1 MKTYIIT
8 INTESAHIVHEAKA
22 RNIVAA
28 TIKAVLKFRH
38 LGAKLNNVES
48 AKQA

>member
-8 INTESAHIVHEAKA
+8 INTEFAHIVHEAKA

-28 TIKAVLKFRH
+28 TIKTVLKFHH
-38 LGAKLNNVES
+38 LGTKLSNVES

>member
-22 RNIVAA
+22 RNVVSGILK
-28 TIKAVLKFRH
+28 TICKFYH
-38 LGAKLNNVES
+38 LGAKLNNIES
-48 AKQA
+48 VVAR